1 MSLPFR
7 QAGRAVALLAA
18 LALGWSV
25 QAAEAPAQAPEET
38 PEQALTRL
46 LQAHRSEL
54 QVGAAGLQGAG
65 LEPLLKRARAAQ
77 FVLVGEDHGFA
88 DVPEFV
94 VALGKSLGADAPRYL
109 VYEVG
114 PYSAARAAAAARDD
128 KMREFVLAYPGAL
141 PFFNL
146 QEDGALAVA
155 WQKGQKQDVIWG
167 LDQEFIFS
175 CGLIFERLREL
186 AAPGKPRETVD
197 RFIGRCTAADKEVM
211 GKHDGGAALLLNM
224 QPADFAELRAGV
236 AAAPGSEAS
245 RLIDELDVSNAIYR
259 GQKTDGY
266 GSNNQRGQLMKRHF
280 MEHYRAAESAGEKQP
295 RALLRFGAYHMIRGI
310 TPTNLFDI
318 GNFVSEF
325 AASNGRESLHILVLA
340 GGGTVNRWLPFVAD
354 KGLRTQRYDVK
365 AEMEDFGAMRF
376 VENAHRQGW
385 TLYDLEPLRRQRKAR
400 KAGGTE
406 FEKVVFGYDYVVVVA
421 EGRAGKD
428 YWP

>member
-1 MSLPFR
+1 MSLPLR
-7 QAGRAVALLAA
+7 QAGCVIALLAA
-18 LALGWSV
+18 ITLGWPARATEV
-25 QAAEAPAQAPEET
+25 PAQAAEET
-38 PEQALTRL
+38 PEQALVQL
-46 LQAHRSEL
+46 LQTHRSEL
-54 QVGAAGLQGAG
+54 QVDAAGLRGAG
-65 LEPLLKRARAAQ
+65 LEPLLQRARTAQ
-77 FVLVGEDHGFA
+77 FVLIGEDHGFA

-94 VALGKSLGADAPRYL
+94 VVLGRSLGKDAPRYL

-114 PYSAARAAAAARDD
+114 PYSAARAAAAARED
-128 KMREFVLAYPGAL
+128 KMREFALAYPGAL

-175 CGLIFERLREL
+175 CGLILERLREL

-197 RFIGRCTAADKEVM
+197 RFIDRCAAADKEVM
-211 GKHDGGAALLLNM
+211 GTHDSGAALLLKL
-224 QPADFAELRAGV
+224 QQADFAELRAGINP
-236 AAAPGSEAS
+236 AADSPAA
-245 RLIDELDVSNAIYR
+245 RLIDELAESSEIYR
-259 GQKTDGY
+259 SQSTDGY
-266 GSNNQRGQLMKRHF
+266 GSNSRRSRLMKRHF
-280 MEHYRAAESAGEKQP
+280 MEYYRAAENTGEKHP
-295 RALLRFGAYHMIRGI
+295 RALLRFGAYHMTRGI
-310 TPTNLFDI
+310 TPTNQFDI
-318 GNFVSEF
+318 GNFASEF

-340 GGGTVNRWLPFVAD
+340 SSGTANRWLPFVAD
-354 KGLRTQRYDVK
+354 KGLQAQRYDVK
-365 AEMEDFGAMRF
+365 AEMEGFGALRF
-376 VENAHRQGW
+376 VENAHTRGW